1 MAPITY
7 SPPVSAL
14 LQLGEEHISL
24 GQEWPD
30 YAKLYGFTTEH
41 IPDLIQMAI
50 DQDLIWAD
58 SESQEVWAPVHA
70 WRALGQLRAEA
81 AIEPLL
87 SIFNAMEDDDWLPE
101 NMPDVFALIGPA
113 AIPPVQAFLANPE
126 NVFYRRWTAAS
137 ILVKLGQ
144 VHPDARTDC
153 IAALE
158 QQLEQFSKNSP
169 DLNGVLVASL
179 MDLDAK
185 ASAPLMERA
194 FVAKRVDSSIAG
206 DWIDVQYGLGL
217 ISRAESSALRRQV
230 DAEKLRS
237 KTSKVGAKPTKGFG
251 FEPSKKKKK
260 R

>member
-1 MAPITY
+1 MTSVTY
-7 SPPVSAL
+7 SAPVNAL
-14 LQLGEEHISL
+14 LHLGEEHIRSNK
-24 GQEWPD
+24 EWPD
-30 YAKLYGFTTEH
+30 YPKLYGFTAEH
-41 IPDLIQMAI
+41 IPELIQMAI
-50 DQDLIWAD
+50 DQGLNWAGP
-58 SESQEVWAPVHA
+58 ESQEVWAPVHA

-87 SIFNAMEDDDWLPE
+87 SVFNAMEDDDWLTE

-144 VHPDARTDC
+144 THPEARTDC
-153 IAALE
+153 VVALE

-169 DLNGVLVASL
+169 DLNGVLVSSL
-179 MDLDAK
+179 TDLGAK
-185 ASAPLMERA
+185 ESAPSMERA
-194 FVAKRVDSSIAG
+194 FAAKRVDPSIAG

-217 ISRAESSALRRQV
+217 ISRAEVYALRHQV

-237 KTSKVGAKPTKGFG
+237 KASKVGAQPTKGFG
-251 FEPSKKKKK
+251 TTLSKKKK

>member
-1 MAPITY
+1 MTSVTY
-7 SPPVSAL
+7 SAPVNAL

-24 GQEWPD
+24 GQAWPD
-30 YAKLYGFTTEH
+30 YAKLYALTAEH

-50 DQDLIWAD
+50 DQDLNWAD
-58 SESQEVWAPVHA
+58 PESPEVWAPVHA
-70 WRALGQLRAEA
+70 WRALGQLEAEA

-87 SIFNAMEDDDWLPE
+87 SIFNTMEDDDWLPE

-144 VHPDARTDC
+144 THPEARTDC

-169 DLNGVLVASL
+169 DLNGVLAASL
-179 MDLDAK
+179 MGLDAK
-185 ASAPLMERA
+185 ASAPLIERA
-194 FVAKRVDSSIAG
+194 FAAKRVDLSIAG

-217 ISRAESSALRRQV
+217 ISRAEAFDLRRRV

-237 KTSKVGAKPTKGFG
+237 KASKVGAEPTKGFG
-251 FEPSKKKKK
+251 SGLSKKKKK